1 MEHVET
7 WQQPFVPFCKK
18 FKSFGF
24 QKTTQWF
31 EQSEAGL
38 DARTGSEIR
47 PIQSDFFP
55 FISFCIFFSLVFG
68 GQFTHFEEGIK
79 DNLKSQLFL
88 FCILVMKD
96 AGKLLNPLQD
106 ADL

>member
-18 FKSFGF
+18 IKSFGF
-24 QKTTQWF
+24 QKTARWF
-31 EQSEAGL
+31 ERSEAGSNIIFFL
-38 DARTGSEIR
+38 LSHFVF
-47 PIQSDFFP
+47 FFP
-55 FISFCIFFSLVFG
+55 LFSG

-79 DNLKSQLFL
+79 ENLKSQLF
-88 FCILVMKD
+88 FFSIHVMKD